1 MRPVTFKQAM
11 VPAHHGLASP
21 GLPVPAAATSNLNQ
35 SSVGEGTYLEASG
48 GSRAIARGAVCVSR
62 KRAAAAAARKEAG
75 CPTGATTRVRQVK
88 ARRTLV
94 AGNAREN
101 SGARAYDWIDLGR

>member
-1 MRPVTFKQAM
+1 MA
-11 VPAHHGLASP
+11 PAHRGVASP

-62 KRAAAAAARKEAG
+62 KRAAAARKEAG
-75 CPTGATTRVRQVK
+75 
-88 ARRTLV
+88 RRSD
-94 AGNAREN
+94 AD
-101 SGARAYDWIDLGR
+101 GARLQASRGEEDAGRGQGS

>member
-11 VPAHHGLASP
+11 ALAHRGLESP

-35 SSVGEGTYLEASG
+35 SSDGEGTYLEASG

-62 KRAAAAAARKEAG
+62 KRAAAAARKEAG
-75 CPTGATTRVRQVK
+75 
-88 ARRTLV
+88 RRSD
-94 AGNAREN
+94 AD
-101 SGARAYDWIDLGR
+101 GARLQASHGEEDAGRGQGS

>member
-11 VPAHHGLASP
+11 APAHRGLASP
-21 GLPVPAAATSNLNQ
+21 GLPVPAAATSNLNRG
-35 SSVGEGTYLEASG
+35 GERRG
-48 GSRAIARGAVCVSR
+48 GSPAVACGAVCLSR
-62 KRAAAAAARKEAG
+62 KRAAAAWKETD

-88 ARRTLV
+88 ARRTRV

-101 SGARAYDWIDLGR
+101 SGARAYDWIDRGR

>member
-11 VPAHHGLASP
+11 APKHRGLASP
-21 GLPVPAAATSNLNQ
+21 GLPVPAAATSNLNRG
-35 SSVGEGTYLEASG
+35 GERRG
-48 GSRAIARGAVCVSR
+48 GSRAVACGAVCVSK
-62 KRAAAAAARKEAG
+62 KRAAAAARKEAG

-88 ARRTLV
+88 ARRTRV

>member
-11 VPAHHGLASP
+11 APKHRGLASP
-21 GLPVPAAATSNLNQ
+21 GLPVPAAATSNLNRG
-35 SSVGEGTYLEASG
+35 GERRG
-48 GSRAIARGAVCVSR
+48 GSPAVACGAVCVSR

-88 ARRTLV
+88 ARRTRV

-101 SGARAYDWIDLGR
+101 SGARAYNWIDLGR